1 MRIPKALRLFV
12 CVFMSLFIS
21 NVPALAADGMIS
33 TSSAVADLSRA
44 QAQQNVQNF
53 VNQGEV
59 RSELLKRGVSPDE
72 VTSRLASLS
81 EAEVKQLAGQ
91 IETARAGGDILWTIL
106 IVVLIIFLIKRI

>member
-1 MRIPKALRLFV
+1 MRIPKGLRLFC

-33 TSSAVADLSRA
+33 TATVVGDLSRA

-53 VNQGEV
+53 VNQSQV
-59 RSELLKRGVSPDE
+59 REELVKRGVSPEE

-81 EAEVKQLAGQ
+81 ETEVKQLAGQ

-106 IVVLIIFLIKRI
+106 IIVLIIFLVKRI